1 MSKANA
7 TAEPSM
13 EEILASIRRIIA
25 DGDEAPKAA
34 APKPEPVVEKPAP
47 AKASTAKPV
56 TKPEVSASQDDI
68 DALMAADPMPAQ
80 KQAPKPPAPASQDDI
95 DAMMAAMEDDKVDIE
110 EEDEDILDLAM
121 ARAEKEVTAPAP
133 RAMPKPAP
141 KLIDNDDI
149 DFAEAA
155 EIVAPLGERAPRS
168 SSPAA
173 SQPVVAMQNSLLSHE
188 TEMSVAS
195 AFGSLTQAIFS
206 NEPRTIEDVMKELLR
221 PMVKTWLDDNLPA
234 VVERLVREEIS
245 RVARGKR

>member
-47 AKASTAKPV
+47 AKASTAKP

-68 DALMAADPMPAQ
+68 DALMAAEPMPVQ
-80 KQAPKPPAPASQDDI
+80 KQTPKPSGPASQDDI
-95 DAMMAAMEDDKVDIE
+95 DAMMAAMEDDKADIE

-121 ARAEKEVTAPAP
+121 ARAEIEVAAPAP
-133 RAMPKPAP
+133 RPMPKPAP
-141 KLIDNDDI
+141 KLVNDHDI

-155 EIVAPLGERAPRS
+155 DIVAPLGERAPRS